1 MRFYKSGEII
11 YDIGE
16 KSDYF
21 CILQKGEVKIFSMFE
36 VESIN
41 KWPVENEVKEWV
53 NKGDYSV
60 QLKKRETEWN
70 IKTQKVLRSLE
81 ILSTPQLFGH
91 IDLLHDQRPRTI
103 KAIALVDSIV
113 LIGSSQVFFSFL
125 DDLSIKKIAESIKF
139 KNPYEIGK

>member
-60 QLKKRETEWN
+60 QLKKRDRME
-70 IKTQKVLRSLE
+70 
-81 ILSTPQLFGH
+81 
-91 IDLLHDQRPRTI
+91 
-103 KAIALVDSIV
+103 
-113 LIGSSQVFFSFL
+113 
-125 DDLSIKKIAESIKF
+125 
-139 KNPYEIGK
+139 Y

>member
-41 KWPVENEVKEWV
+41 
-53 NKGDYSV
+53 
-60 QLKKRETEWN
+60 KRETEWN